1 MLAVIIKPYG
11 LMIKA
16 RKFAGTMTMPN
27 QTSATVHVARHF
39 EFSAERV
46 FDAWLDPKKAGR
58 WLFST
63 PTGQMVRVEIDAR
76 VGGGFVFIDRR
87 NGEDIEHKGE
97 YLELDRPK
105 RLVFKFVVPK
115 YSPLYSRVTIDI
127 VPAGAGCSLTLV
139 HESVLP
145 EYKAQTQSGWTGILE
160 GLAANLAPV
169 PRA

>member
-1 MLAVIIKPYG
+1 
-11 LMIKA
+11 
-16 RKFAGTMTMPN
+16 MTMPN
-27 QTSATVHVARHF
+27 QTSATVQVARHF

-58 WLFST
+58 WLFSA
-63 PTGQMVRVEIDAR
+63 PKGQMVRVEIDAR

-139 HESVLP
+139 HEGVLP
-145 EYKAQTQSGWTGILE
+145 EYEEQTQSGWTAILE